1 MSSRFCCRIQS
12 EFITTSAMA
21 FALSDFYQQTKS
33 ARKIIVVDFGFLGD
47 SVHMIP
53 ALWEIKRNYPQ
64 AQLHTL
70 SAEVGAEVLKLA
82 PCVDRAWGFP
92 LGAKSPPWWRGT
104 GILRALR
111 REKFDLAINFSGAD
125 RTIFVTAFT
134 GAKWRVAQQGARKH
148 FWAKWLIPH
157 WVPRQPNDILVSEQR
172 RRMLATLGMSLQP
185 SRYDLAIPQSA
196 KDWAAK
202 NIPPRSLH
210 FSINASSG
218 VKEWPVEQWI
228 ELANKLLTA
237 DAELNIV
244 ATASSRERE
253 QQRLTAFAEG
263 VRSKRVTMVPSA
275 TIAQLAA
282 LLQRC
287 MLQVGGDSGV
297 THLAAAVGTPTFSFL
312 RDYPAIKD
320 WMLTGDNH
328 RQIVVSCDCINRG
341 ENVCEA
347 LGKSQCLGAIS
358 AERAFEVIRSQL
370 AR

>member
-1 MSSRFCCRIQS
+1 
-12 EFITTSAMA
+12 MA

-64 AQLHTL
+64 AQVHTL
-70 SAEVGAEVLKLA
+70 SADVGAEVLKLA

-92 LGAKSPPWWRGT
+92 LGAKSPPWWRGM
-104 GILRALR
+104 GILRAIR
-111 REKFDLAINFSGAD
+111 CENFDLAINFSGSD

-134 GAKWRVAQQGARKH
+134 GAKWRVAQLGAREH

-157 WVPRQPNDILVSEQR
+157 WVPRQANDVLVSEQR
-172 RRMLATLGMSLQP
+172 RRMLSSLDMSLQAP
-185 SRYDLAIPQSA
+185 RYDLAIPQPA
-196 KDWAAK
+196 RDWAAK
-202 NIPPRSLH
+202 TIPARAIH

-218 VKEWPVEQWI
+218 VKEWPIEHWV
-228 ELANKLLTA
+228 ELANKMLS
-237 DAELNIV
+237 AEPGLGIV
-244 ATASSRERE
+244 ATASSRQRE
-253 QQRLTAFAEG
+253 QERLKAFAGG
-263 VRSKRVTMVPSA
+263 VGSKRVTLVASA

-287 MLQVGGDSGV
+287 VLQVGGDSGV
-297 THLAAAVGTPTFSFL
+297 THLAAAAGTPTFSFL

-320 WMLTGDNH
+320 WMLTGETH
-328 RQIVVSCDCINRG
+328 RQIVVPCDCINRK
-341 ENVCEA
+341 ENVCET
-347 LGKSQCLGAIS
+347 LGKSKCLSAI
-358 AERAFEVIRSQL
+358 APQQAFEVIRSQL